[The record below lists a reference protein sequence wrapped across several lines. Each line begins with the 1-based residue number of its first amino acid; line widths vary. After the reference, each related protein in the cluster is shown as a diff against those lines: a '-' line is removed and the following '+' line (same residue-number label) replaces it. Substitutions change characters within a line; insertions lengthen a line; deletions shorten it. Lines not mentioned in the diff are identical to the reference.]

1 LVIPEPQH
9 PEPLPFQIMGPCS
22 VISSALDMLP
32 TIGFDHQ
39 SLLQAHEGDV
49 VAPDPML
56 ATELEPSQ
64 PAIAQEVPEAL
75 LGFGGGFA
83 KLAFAGSWAWAAHP
97 VMMAAGM
104 VGEASGE
111 SAVGG
116 GTSSP
121 LIPRFPPPSP
131 PWAGRRGGRGGGAG
145 AGGKRVPPAGPPARL
160 APRPGARRARGAP
173 GVPRDGV
180 PAGGGEGAGGGGGG
194 GWGES
199 LPLIRPFGP
208 PSPRA
213 RGEGTSAGC
222 GGRRGRRR
230 PGSRRWRRSTRR
242 GCRWGSGRRGRC

>member
-97 VMMAAGM
+97 VTMAAGM

-116 GTSSP
+116 GKSSP
-121 LIPRFPPPSP
+121 LIRRFAPPSP
-131 PWAGRRGGRGGGAG
+131 RWAGRRDGC
-145 AGGKRVPPAGPPARL
+145 
-160 APRPGARRARGAP
+160 GARAGVAGKPAPHPALRAT
-173 GVPRDGV
+173 
-180 PAGGGEGAGGGGGG
+180 
-194 GWGES
+194 
-199 LPLIRPFGP
+199 F
-208 PSPRA
+208 SPRA
-213 RGEGTSAGC
+213 
-222 GGRRGRRR
+222 GRARK
-230 PGSRRWRRSTRR
+230 SV
-242 GCRWGSGRRGRC
+242 